1 MFLTAFFFPSLPVL
15 LAAVMALPVFAL
27 TALLSKKATERLA
40 KEQGEPS
47 DIEAGFYW
55 LHMVSKWGAIALL
68 PYLFIVGTVWIAMN
82 DNASRIFNQAFTA
95 IFDQALTVI
104 VILGAVVIV
113 PLAAVFIPVSLRMQ
127 TIEKNAAEEGS
138 DLENN
143 REYKALKT
151 LDNKLS
157 FLRDPDLPFFPALL
171 ALAFFVVAK
180 LFFNL

>member
-55 LHMVSKWGAIALL
+55 LH
-68 PYLFIVGTVWIAMN
+68 
-82 DNASRIFNQAFTA
+82 NASRIFN
-95 IFDQALTVI
+95 QALTVI

-151 LDNKLS
+151 LDNKLW
-157 FLRDPDLPFFPALL
+157 FLRDPYLPFFPALV
-171 ALAFFVVAK
+171 ALAFFAIAK

>member
-68 PYLFIVGTVWIAMN
+68 PYLFIVGLVWIAMN
-82 DNASRIFNQAFTA
+82 DNASRIFN
-95 IFDQALTVI
+95 QALTVI

-151 LDNKLS
+151 LDNKLW
-157 FLRDPDLPFFPALL
+157 FLRDPYMPFFPALV
-171 ALAFFVVAK
+171 ALAFFAIAK

>member
-68 PYLFIVGTVWIAMN
+68 SYLFIVGLVWIAMN
-82 DNASRIFNQAFTA
+82 DNASRIFN
-95 IFDQALTVI
+95 QALTVI

-151 LDNKLS
+151 LDNKLW
-157 FLRDPDLPFFPALL
+157 FLRDPYLPFFPALV
-171 ALAFFVVAK
+171 ALAFFAIAK

>member
-68 PYLFIVGTVWIAMN
+68 PYLFIVGLVWIAMN
-82 DNASRIFNQAFTA
+82 DNASRIFN
-95 IFDQALTVI
+95 QALTVI

-151 LDNKLS
+151 LDNKLW
-157 FLRDPDLPFFPALL
+157 FLRDPYLPFFPALV
-171 ALAFFVVAK
+171 ALAFFTIAK

>member
-68 PYLFIVGTVWIAMN
+68 PYLFIVGIVWIAMN
-82 DNASRIFNQAFTA
+82 DNASR

-151 LDNKLS
+151 LDNKLW
-157 FLRDPDLPFFPALL
+157 FLRDPYLPFFPALV
-171 ALAFFVVAK
+171 ALAFFAIAK

>member
-1 MFLTAFFFPSLPVL
+1 
-15 LAAVMALPVFAL
+15 
-27 TALLSKKATERLA
+27 
-40 KEQGEPS
+40 
-47 DIEAGFYW
+47 
-55 LHMVSKWGAIALL
+55 
-68 PYLFIVGTVWIAMN
+68 MN

-95 IFDQALTVI
+95 FFDQVLTVI

-157 FLRDPDLPFFPALL
+157 FLRDPYLPFFPALV
-171 ALAFFVVAK
+171 ALAFFVVVK

>member
-68 PYLFIVGTVWIAMN
+68 PYLFIVGIVWIAMN
-82 DNASRIFNQAFTA
+82 DNASRIFN
-95 IFDQALTVI
+95 QALTVI

-143 REYKALKT
+143 REYKVLKT
-151 LDNKLS
+151 LDNKLW
-157 FLRDPDLPFFPALL
+157 FLRDPYLPFFPALV
-171 ALAFFVVAK
+171 ALAFFAIAK

>member
-68 PYLFIVGTVWIAMN
+68 PYLFIVGLVWIAMN
-82 DNASRIFNQAFTA
+82 DNASR

-151 LDNKLS
+151 LDNKLW
-157 FLRDPDLPFFPALL
+157 FLRDPYLPFFPALV
-171 ALAFFVVAK
+171 ALAFFAIAK

>member
-68 PYLFIVGTVWIAMN
+68 PYLFIVGLVWIAMN
-82 DNASRIFNQAFTA
+82 DNASRIFN
-95 IFDQALTVI
+95 QALTVI

-113 PLAAVFIPVSLRMQ
+113 PLAAVFIPVSLRMR

-151 LDNKLS
+151 LDNKLW
-157 FLRDPDLPFFPALL
+157 FLRDPYLPFFPALV
-171 ALAFFVVAK
+171 ALAFFAIAK

>member
-1 MFLTAFFFPSLPVL
+1 MSPLALLINPPLPVL
-15 LAAVMALPVFAL
+15 AAALMALLVFAL
-27 TALLSKKATERLA
+27 TASLSKKATERLA

-68 PYLFIVGTVWIAMN
+68 PYLFIVGLVWIAMN
-82 DNASRIFNQAFTA
+82 DNASRIFN
-95 IFDQALTVI
+95 QALTVI

-151 LDNKLS
+151 LDNKLW
-157 FLRDPDLPFFPALL
+157 FLRDPYLPFFPALV
-171 ALAFFVVAK
+171 ALAFFAIAK

>member
-15 LAAVMALPVFAL
+15 LAAVMALQVFAL

-68 PYLFIVGTVWIAMN
+68 PYLFIVGLVWIAMN
-82 DNASRIFNQAFTA
+82 DNASRIFNQAF
-95 IFDQALTVI
+95 TVI

-143 REYKALKT
+143 REYKALKA

-157 FLRDPDLPFFPALL
+157 FLHDLRAPFFLALV
-171 ALAFFVVAK
+171 ALAFFAIAK

>member
-68 PYLFIVGTVWIAMN
+68 PYLFIVGLVWIAMN
-82 DNASRIFNQAFTA
+82 DNASRIFN
-95 IFDQALTVI
+95 QALTVI

-157 FLRDPDLPFFPALL
+157 FLRDPYLPFFPALV
-171 ALAFFVVAK
+171 ALAFFAVVK
-180 LFFNL
+180 FFFNL

>member
-68 PYLFIVGTVWIAMN
+68 PYLFIVGLVWIAMN
-82 DNASRIFNQAFTA
+82 DNASR

-151 LDNKLS
+151 LDNKLW
-157 FLRDPDLPFFPALL
+157 FLRASYLPFFPALV
-171 ALAFFVVAK
+171 ALAFFAIAK

>member
-68 PYLFIVGTVWIAMN
+68 PYLFIVGLVWIAMN
-82 DNASRIFNQAFTA
+82 DNASRIFNQAFT
-95 IFDQALTVI
+95 VI
-104 VILGAVVIV
+104 VILGHTGRCCNSATGSSIY
-113 PLAAVFIPVSLRMQ
+113 PRLF
-127 TIEKNAAEEGS
+127 ENANHRKECGRRRQRS
-138 DLENN
+138 GKQS
-143 REYKALKT
+143 R
-151 LDNKLS
+151 
-157 FLRDPDLPFFPALL
+157 
-171 ALAFFVVAK
+171 V
-180 LFFNL
+180 

>member
-15 LAAVMALPVFAL
+15 LAAVIALPVFAL

-68 PYLFIVGTVWIAMN
+68 PYLFIVGLVWIAMN
-82 DNASRIFNQAFTA
+82 DNASRIFNQALTA
-95 IFDQALTVI
+95 I

-151 LDNKLS
+151 LDNKLW
-157 FLRDPDLPFFPALL
+157 FLRDPYLLFFPALV
-171 ALAFFVVAK
+171 ALAFFAIAK

>member
-1 MFLTAFFFPSLPVL
+1 
-15 LAAVMALPVFAL
+15 MALPVFAL

-68 PYLFIVGTVWIAMN
+68 PYLFIVGLVWIAMN
-82 DNASRIFNQAFTA
+82 DNASRIFNQAFTV
-95 IFDQALTVI
+95 IFDQAL
-104 VILGAVVIV
+104 
-113 PLAAVFIPVSLRMQ
+113 
-127 TIEKNAAEEGS
+127 S

-151 LDNKLS
+151 LDNKLW
-157 FLRDPDLPFFPALL
+157 FLRDPYLPFFPALV
-171 ALAFFVVAK
+171 ALAFFAIVK

>member
-1 MFLTAFFFPSLPVL
+1 
-15 LAAVMALPVFAL
+15 
-27 TALLSKKATERLA
+27 
-40 KEQGEPS
+40 
-47 DIEAGFYW
+47 
-55 LHMVSKWGAIALL
+55 
-68 PYLFIVGTVWIAMN
+68 MN

-157 FLRDPDLPFFPALL
+157 FLRDPYLPFFSALL
-171 ALAFFVVAK
+171 ALAFFAIAK

>member
-68 PYLFIVGTVWIAMN
+68 PYLFIVGLVWIAMN
-82 DNASRIFNQAFTA
+82 DNASR

-157 FLRDPDLPFFPALL
+157 FLRDPYLPFFPALL
-171 ALAFFVVAK
+171 ALAFFAIAK

>member
-68 PYLFIVGTVWIAMN
+68 PYLFIVGLVWIAMN
-82 DNASRIFNQAFTA
+82 DNASRIFN
-95 IFDQALTVI
+95 QALTVI

-151 LDNKLS
+151 LDNKLW
-157 FLRDPDLPFFPALL
+157 FLRDPYLPFFSALV
-171 ALAFFVVAK
+171 ALAFFAIAK

>member
-68 PYLFIVGTVWIAMN
+68 PYLFIVGLVWIAMN
-82 DNASRIFNQAFTA
+82 DNASR

-151 LDNKLS
+151 LDNKLW
-157 FLRDPDLPFFPALL
+157 FLRAPYLPFFPALV
-171 ALAFFVVAK
+171 ALAFFAIAK

>member
-27 TALLSKKATERLA
+27 TALPSKKATERLA

-68 PYLFIVGTVWIAMN
+68 PHLFIVGLVWIAMN
-82 DNASRIFNQAFTA
+82 VNASR

-151 LDNKLS
+151 LDNKLW
-157 FLRDPDLPFFPALL
+157 FLRDPYLPFFPALV
-171 ALAFFVVAK
+171 ALAFFAIAK

>member
-15 LAAVMALPVFAL
+15 IAAVIALPVFAL

-68 PYLFIVGTVWIAMN
+68 PYLFIVGLVWIAMN
-82 DNASRIFNQAFTA
+82 DNASRIFN
-95 IFDQALTVI
+95 QALTVI

-151 LDNKLS
+151 LDNKLW
-157 FLRDPDLPFFPALL
+157 FLRDPYLPFFPALV
-171 ALAFFVVAK
+171 ALAFFAIAK

>member
-68 PYLFIVGTVWIAMN
+68 PYLFIVGLVWIAMN
-82 DNASRIFNQAFTA
+82 DNASRIFNQAF
-95 IFDQALTVI
+95 TVI

-157 FLRDPDLPFFPALL
+157 FLHDPYLPFFPALV
-171 ALAFFVVAK
+171 ALAFFVVVK
-180 LFFNL
+180 FFFNL

>member
-68 PYLFIVGTVWIAMN
+68 PYLFIVGLVWIAMN
-82 DNASRIFNQAFTA
+82 DNASRIFN
-95 IFDQALTVI
+95 QALTVI

-151 LDNKLS
+151 LDNKLW
-157 FLRDPDLPFFPALL
+157 FLRDPYLPFFPALV
-171 ALAFFVVAK
+171 ALAFFAIAK

>member
-68 PYLFIVGTVWIAMN
+68 PYLFIVGLVWIAMN
-82 DNASRIFNQAFTA
+82 DNASRIFN
-95 IFDQALTVI
+95 QALTVI

-151 LDNKLS
+151 LDNKLW
-157 FLRDPDLPFFPALL
+157 FLRDPYLPFFPALV
-171 ALAFFVVAK
+171 ALAFFAIVK